1 MRTLRLILAVML
13 LATPML
19 YAQEAGTQKTEPLP
33 PPPPAPPAPPAP
45 LAHDASQA
53 QKDQTPPDEAYR
65 ITITFKTTEAGKT
78 TTQRTYTMVAT
89 SRASAPRIRDDSR
102 IYVKTSPSS
111 GQYMDVR
118 TDLDILQFIRTK
130 TGNDVLLSLMIS
142 TENFVNNPTDQDPYK
157 PPIIRSRQYNVTPT
171 LPIGKLVTV
180 CTVVDAANDSKV
192 DVQVLVQPLDAK

>member
-33 PPPPAPPAPPAP
+33 PPPPAPPAPPA
-45 LAHDASQA
+45 HDASQA
-53 QKDQTPPDEAYR
+53 QKDTTPPDEAYR